1 MQKYQYR
8 MFYMEPPIS
17 QEKEATPHEFKE
29 KDFDSAYK
37 YAVKW
42 IKENKAEGSVLLLLA
57 QLDR

>member
-1 MQKYQYR
+1 
-8 MFYMEPPIS
+8 MEPPIS
-17 QEKEATPHEFKE
+17 QEKLATPHEFKE

-42 IKENKAEGSVLLLLA
+42 IKEKKAKGTVLLMVA